1 MDPLEFLQI
10 FDLMLDQ
17 PAEWLVVALPI
28 MLAYTT
34 AVFDLVKA
42 AHGRVSLKDARATI
56 LGEHWFA
63 LTCVKPEDTHFT
75 VIIPVH
81 NEQRALPSVLGA
93 LLSSAIPCAADIQIV
108 FVVNASE
115 DKSASVIR
123 DRLARFGVPVDLE
136 LPPSAWDP
144 SRKNEA
150 FQVLLGSMRFIVI
163 ETPTGGKANALNLGN
178 EIALQ
183 RGHKIAVNIDA
194 NNWVEPD
201 SLARMFEHANRVIV
215 ERPESDVVLIN
226 SHEFSQAK
234 NDNGPVTAR
243 EKTLKAEVT
252 GWMFAWSTQWI
263 RENNGFPQYAIED
276 YGAGL
281 LALSQKKKIE
291 ESHAN
296 VWGYSAANL
305 GDENKEQIR
314 YIYGAL
320 QLKDRF
326 INDADAT
333 RILLGDFPSL
343 RSLKDRLTYGLL
355 RRQNL
360 VRPVKF
366 LRSLLRWALNETLI
380 FQARIKYWQNPLGQ
394 TWEPVASTK
403 KTHSASS

>member
-1 MDPLEFLQI
+1 
-10 FDLMLDQ
+10 
-17 PAEWLVVALPI
+17 
-28 MLAYTT
+28 
-34 AVFDLVKA
+34 
-42 AHGRVSLKDARATI
+42 LKDARATI
-56 LGEHWFA
+56 LGGHWFA
-63 LTCVKPEDTHFT
+63 LTGVKPEDTHFT

-81 NEQRALPSVLGA
+81 NEQGALPSVLGA
-93 LLSSAIPCAADIQIV
+93 LLSSVIPCAADVQII

-115 DKSASVIR
+115 DDSAKIIR
-123 DRLARFGVPVDLE
+123 DRLARFGVPVDLA
-136 LPPSAWDP
+136 LAPSAWDP
-144 SRKNEA
+144 TRTNEA
-150 FQVLLGSMRFIVI
+150 FQVLLGSMRFIVV

-183 RGHKIAVNIDA
+183 SGHKIAVNIDA
-194 NNWVEPD
+194 NNWIEPD
-201 SLARMFEHANRVIV
+201 SLAWMFEHANRVII
-215 ERPESDVVLIN
+215 ENPESDVVLIN
-226 SHEFSQAK
+226 SREFSQAN
-234 NDNGPVTAR
+234 NDRDPDTSR

-276 YGAGL
+276 YGTGL

-326 INDADAT
+326 KNDADAT
-333 RILLGDFPSL
+333 RILLGDFPIL
-343 RSLKDRLTYGLL
+343 RSWKDRLTYGLL
-355 RRQNL
+355 RRQNWA
-360 VRPVKF
+360 RPVKF
-366 LRSLLRWALNETLI
+366 LRGLARWALNEALI
-380 FQARIKYWQNPLGQ
+380 FQARIKYWRNPLGQ

-403 KTHSASS
+403 KARSSSS

>member
-1 MDPLEFLQI
+1 MEFLPF
-10 FDLMLDQ
+10 FDMMLDQ
-17 PAEWLVVALPI
+17 PTEWLVVALPI
-28 MLAYTT
+28 ILAYTK
-34 AVFDLVKA
+34 AIFDLIKA

-56 LGEHWFA
+56 LGGHWFA
-63 LTCVKPEDTHFT
+63 LTGIKPEDTHFT
-75 VIIPVH
+75 VIIPIH

-123 DRLARFGVPVDLE
+123 DRLARFGIPVDLA
-136 LPPSAWDP
+136 LTPSAWDP
-144 SRKNEA
+144 TRKNEA
-150 FQVLLGSMRFIVI
+150 FQVLLGSMRFIVV

-194 NNWVEPD
+194 NNWIEPD
-201 SLARMFEHANRVIV
+201 SLALIFEHANRVIV
-215 ERPESDVVLIN
+215 ECPESDVVLIN
-226 SHEFSQAK
+226 SCEFSQAK
-234 NDNGPVTAR
+234 NDRGPVTAR

-252 GWMFAWSTQWI
+252 GWMFAWSTWWI

-276 YGAGL
+276 YGTGL

-296 VWGYSAANL
+296 IWGFSAANF

-326 INDADAT
+326 KNDVDAT
-333 RILLGDFPSL
+333 RILLGDFPNL
-343 RSLKDRLTYGLL
+343 RSLKDRLVYRLL

-360 VRPVKF
+360 TSPVKF
-366 LRSLLRWALNETLI
+366 LRSLVRWALNETLI
-380 FQARIKYWQNPLGQ
+380 FRARIKYWRDPFDQ
-394 TWEPVASTK
+394 TWEPVESTK
-403 KTHSASS
+403 KRILLQVKS

>member
-1 MDPLEFLQI
+1 MEFPPF
-10 FDLMLDQ
+10 FDMMLDQ
-17 PAEWLVVALPI
+17 PTEWLVVALPI
-28 MLAYTT
+28 ILAYSK
-34 AVFDLVKA
+34 AVFDLIKA

-56 LGEHWFA
+56 LGRHWFA
-63 LTCVKPEDTHFT
+63 LTGVKPEDTHFT

-93 LLSSAIPCAADIQIV
+93 LLLSAIPCTADIQIV
-108 FVVNASE
+108 FVVNASK
-115 DKSASVIR
+115 DRSASVIR
-123 DRLARFGVPVDLE
+123 DRLAHFGAPVDLE
-136 LPPSAWDP
+136 LPSFASDP
-144 SRKNEA
+144 SRKNKA

-183 RGHKIAVNIDA
+183 RGHNIAVNIDA
-194 NNWVEPD
+194 NNWIEPD
-201 SLARMFEHANRVIV
+201 SLAMMFEHANRVIV
-215 ERPESDVVLIN
+215 ECPESDVVLIN
-226 SHEFSQAK
+226 SCEFSQAK
-234 NDNGPVTAR
+234 NDRVPVSAR

-296 VWGYSAANL
+296 VWGFSAANL

-326 INDADAT
+326 KNDVDAT
-333 RILLGDFPSL
+333 RILLGDFPNL
-343 RSLKDRLTYGLL
+343 LSLKDRMVYRLL

-360 VRPVKF
+360 TSPVKF
-366 LRSLLRWALNETLI
+366 LRSLIRWVLNETLI
-380 FQARIKYWQNPLGQ
+380 FRARIKYWRNPLDQ
-394 TWEPVASTK
+394 TWEPVESTK
-403 KTHSASS
+403 KRILLQVKA